1 MFFYLVAL
9 IVSWSSTGCQRRKNG
24 ELKATD
30 DLERSRMRSTGG
42 GGDDEKKEEKN
53 KVEKKKER
61 GKAKKSSSESDKK
74 NFVNLS

>member
-42 GGDDEKKEEKN
+42 GDDEKKEEKN
-53 KVEKKKER
+53 KVEERKRKREGEKKFE
-61 GKAKKSSSESDKK
+61 
-74 NFVNLS
+74 

>member
-30 DLERSRMRSTGG
+30 DLERSRVRSTG

-53 KVEKKKER
+53 KVEERKRKREGEKKFE
-61 GKAKKSSSESDKK
+61 
-74 NFVNLS
+74 

>member
-1 MFFYLVAL
+1 MSFYLVAL

-30 DLERSRMRSTGG
+30 DLERSRVRSTG

-53 KVEKKKER
+53 KVEEKER
-61 GKAKKSSSESDKK
+61 KRVRG
-74 NFVNLS
+74 

>member
-30 DLERSRMRSTGG
+30 DLERSRVRSTG
-42 GGDDEKKEEKN
+42 GGDDEKKEEKKKN
-53 KVEKKKER
+53 KVEERKRKREGEKKFE
-61 GKAKKSSSESDKK
+61 
-74 NFVNLS
+74 

>member
-1 MFFYLVAL
+1 MSLEMFFYLVAL

-30 DLERSRMRSTGG
+30 DLEWSRMRSTGG

-53 KVEKKKER
+53 KVEKKER
-61 GKAKKSSSESDKK
+61 KREGEKKFE
-74 NFVNLS
+74 